1 MKLWHHQQYTVDK
14 FSQTKIGLDLS
25 DPGTGKTSA
34 HLAIYNGRPS
44 AGRLLV
50 VCPKT
55 LMASAW
61 GNDIDKFYPHLT
73 YSLATAENR
82 FNAFAVDTDVVII
95 NTDGVKDLT
104 KKMTKAQRKLLL
116 AEFDHLI
123 IDENTTFKHPTSERS
138 KAMLEVSKHFEWRF
152 GLSGTPTPISVT
164 ELWHPTLILD
174 EGKRLGG
181 SFYRFRNSMQVPTQV
196 GPKAQHLRW
205 DDKEGANEITM
216 HLLRD
221 IVVRHAFEEVMTDV
235 PPNHVD
241 KKLVTLPN
249 KLRAQYD
256 TLERTCLLMLQQGKV
271 VTPVHAAALRTKL
284 LQLCSGAVYTDVGD
298 YTLVDTFRYDMITE
312 LVLERKHSLTFF
324 VWKHQRDLLE
334 KNFQAKSITYAV
346 LDGDTPDLK
355 RAQIVRDYQDGKY
368 QTLLLHP
375 KTGAHGLTL
384 TRGTTS
390 IVCSPI
396 YEADIL
402 KQLIHRIYRGG
413 QTEVTNTLLV
423 CAKDTVEELVYERLS
438 SNKLRMDDFLE
449 LVQKARG
456 QL

>member
-1 MKLWHHQQYTVDK
+1 MQLWHHQQYTVDK
-14 FSQTKIGLDLS
+14 FSKTQIGLDLS

-34 HLAIYNGRPS
+34 HLAIYNSRPS

-61 GNDIDKFYPHLT
+61 GADIDRFFPHLT

-104 KKMTKAQRKLLL
+104 TKVTKAQRAQLLS
-116 AEFDHLI
+116 EFDHLI
-123 IDENTTFKHPTSERS
+123 IDENTSFKHASSARS
-138 KAMLEVSKHFEWRF
+138 KAMLNVSKYFQWRF

-174 EGKRLGG
+174 EGKRLGQ
-181 SFYRFRNSMQVPTQV
+181 SFHRFRNSMQVPTQV
-196 GPKAQHLRW
+196 GPKANHLRW
-205 DDKEGANEITM
+205 DDKENANDVTM

-221 IVVRHAFEEVMTDV
+221 IVVRHEFESVMTDV

-241 KKLVTLPN
+241 RKFITLPN
-249 KLRAQYD
+249 KLRKQYD
-256 TLERTCLLMLQQGKV
+256 VLERTCLLLIKEGKAV
-271 VTPVHAAALRTKL
+271 SPVHAAALRTKL
-284 LQLCSGAVYTDVGD
+284 LQLCSGAVYTDPDNYEV
-298 YTLVDTFRYDMITE
+298 LDTFRYDLITD
-312 LVLERKHSLTFF
+312 LVQERKHSVTFF

-334 KNFQAKSITYAV
+334 KSFQSKEISYAV
-346 LDGDTPDLK
+346 LDGDTPDSK
-355 RAQIVRDYQDGKY
+355 RLQIVRDYQDGKY

-402 KQLIHRIYRGG
+402 KQMIHRIYRGG
-413 QTEVTNTLLV
+413 QTEITNTLLV

-438 SNKLRMDDFLE
+438 DKKLRMDDFLKLVAE
-449 LVQKARG
+449 LRG
-456 QL
+456 